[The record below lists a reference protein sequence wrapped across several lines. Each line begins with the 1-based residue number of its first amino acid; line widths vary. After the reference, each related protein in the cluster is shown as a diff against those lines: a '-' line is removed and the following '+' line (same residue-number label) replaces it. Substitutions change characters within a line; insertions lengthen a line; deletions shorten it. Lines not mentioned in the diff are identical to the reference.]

1 MKQLNNKGQFAIEA
15 VLLTVIFVG
24 AFMAA
29 TEFLRNEKFLAKM
42 VGGPWVQIQGMTE
55 CGVWGAPSKV
65 CKKHPNNTSRLLTYD
80 PRK

>member
-1 MKQLNNKGQFAIEA
+1 MSQLNNKGQFAIEA

-29 TEFLRNEKFLAKM
+29 SRFLRDEKFLAKM
-42 VGGPWVQIQGMTE
+42 IAGPWVQLQGMAE
-55 CGVWGAPSKV
+55 CGSWGAPSKV
-65 CKKHPNNTSRLLTYD
+65 CKKHPNNSTRTLTYD